1 MDDSKKII
9 DLVTLNTFKEEILE
23 EVNQKLINLL
33 ATDNEVEEF
42 ISALYDYVDA
52 EGDKVAGLNDKIDKL
67 QIN

>member
-67 QIN
+67 QIS